1 MIFPPPA
8 AALDR
13 FRLDGRTALVL
24 GIGPAIGSA
33 VAHGFA
39 QAGANVVVAA
49 RNAQAVDAL
58 VADLRAA
65 HGDVAAGLPTDAGD
79 AHAIDRLIAFADA
92 RFGGIDIA
100 FYNAFA
106 IDAGHWRTF
115 TDYESPLDCTEEDW
129 AACFNIN
136 VMAPFRLARALV
148 PAMKARGGG
157 VIINN
162 LAAAAFTP
170 IMPAVAYAATKAA
183 LATMTTY
190 LAKGCGPDV
199 RFNAIAPSNVDAQQR
214 SQAMRDAATAFPL
227 GRLGTPDEVVGAVLY
242 LASPASSYVTGQVIF
257 VDGGRV
263 ATA

>member
-1 MIFPPPA
+1 MTFPAPA

-39 QAGANVVVAA
+39 QAGAKVVVAA

-65 HGDVAAGLPTDAGD
+65 HGDIAAGLPTDAGD
-79 AHAIDRLIAFADA
+79 AHALDRL
-92 RFGGIDIA
+92 IA

-115 TDYESPLDCTEEDW
+115 TDYDSPLDCTEEDW

-136 VMAPFRLARALV
+136 VMAPFRLAKALV

-227 GRLGTPDEVVGAVLY
+227 GRLGTPDEVVGAVRY

>member
-1 MIFPPPA
+1 MTQSS
-8 AALDR
+8 ALDR
-13 FRLDGRTALVL
+13 FCLDGKTALVL

-39 QAGANVVVAA
+39 EAGANVVVAA
-49 RNAQAVDAL
+49 RSADAVDNL
-58 VADLRAA
+58 VETLRSR
-65 HGDVAAGLPTDAGD
+65 HGDVAAGLATDAGD
-79 AHAIDRLIAFADA
+79 PVALDRLLAFATE

-106 IDAGHWRTF
+106 LDAGHYRTF
-115 TDYESPLDCTEEDW
+115 TGYVSPLDCTEEDW
-129 AACFNIN
+129 SACFNLN
-136 VMAPFRLARALV
+136 VMAPFRLAKALV
-148 PAMKARGGG
+148 PSMKARGGG

-170 IMPAVAYAATKAA
+170 IMPAMAYAATKSA

-190 LAKGCGPDV
+190 LAKGCGPEV
-199 RFNAIAPSNVDAQQR
+199 RFNAIAPSNIEATQR
-214 SQAMRDAATAFPL
+214 SETMRAAARAFPL
-227 GRLGTPDEVVGAVLY
+227 ARMGSPDEVVGAVLY

>member
-1 MIFPPPA
+1 MTFPAPA

-39 QAGANVVVAA
+39 QAGAKVVVAA

-65 HGDVAAGLPTDAGD
+65 HGDIAAGLPTDAGD
-79 AHAIDRLIAFADA
+79 AHALDRL
-92 RFGGIDIA
+92 IA

-106 IDAGHWRTF
+106 IDAGQWRTF
-115 TDYESPLDCTEEDW
+115 TDYDSPLDCTEEDW

-136 VMAPFRLARALV
+136 VMAPFRLAKALV

-227 GRLGTPDEVVGAVLY
+227 GRLGTPDEVVGAVRY

>member
-1 MIFPPPA
+1 MTSAPSV
-8 AALDR
+8 LDS
-13 FRLDGRTALVL
+13 FRLDGQVALVL

-39 QAGANVVVAA
+39 QAGAKVVVAA
-49 RNAQAVDAL
+49 RQADAVEQL
-58 VADLRAA
+58 VGELRAA
-65 HGDVAAGLPTDAGD
+65 HGDVAAGLATDAGD
-79 AHAIDRLIAFADA
+79 PDALDRLLAFAVDW
-92 RFGGIDIA
+92 FGGIDIA

-115 TDYESPLDCTEEDW
+115 TDYASPLDCTEEDW
-129 AACFNIN
+129 AACFNVN
-136 VMAPFRLARALV
+136 VMAPFRLAKALV
-148 PAMKARGGG
+148 PAMKARGRG

-170 IMPAVAYAATKAA
+170 IMPAVAYAATKSA

-190 LAKGCGPDV
+190 LAKGCGPEV
-199 RFNAIAPSNVDAQQR
+199 RFNAIAPSNVDAAQR
-214 SQAMRDAATAFPL
+214 SDAMRAAATAFPM
-227 GRLGTPDEVVGAVLY
+227 GRLGHPDEVVGAVLY
-242 LASPASSYVTGQVIF
+242 LASPASSFVTGQVIF

>member
-1 MIFPPPA
+1 MTFPAPA

-39 QAGANVVVAA
+39 QAGAKVVVAA

-65 HGDVAAGLPTDAGD
+65 HGDIAAGLPTDAGD
-79 AHAIDRLIAFADA
+79 AHALDRL
-92 RFGGIDIA
+92 IA

-115 TDYESPLDCTEEDW
+115 TDYDSPLDCTDEDW

-136 VMAPFRLARALV
+136 VMAPFRLAKALV

-227 GRLGTPDEVVGAVLY
+227 GRLGTPDEVVGAVRY

>member
-1 MIFPPPA
+1 MSA
-8 AALDR
+8 SLDR
-13 FRLDGRTALVL
+13 FRLDGKTALVL

-33 VAHGFA
+33 VAHGLA

-49 RNAQAVDAL
+49 RNPAAVDAL
-58 VADLRAA
+58 VAALCTA
-65 HGDVAAGLPTDAGD
+65 HGDIAMGMACDAGD
-79 AHAIDRLIAFADA
+79 PEAIGRLIEHANA

-106 IDAGHWRTF
+106 LDAGHFTTF
-115 TDYESPLDCTEEDW
+115 NYTSPLDCTEADW
-129 AACFNIN
+129 EACFQLN

-148 PAMKARGGG
+148 PGMRSRGGG

-190 LAKGCGPDV
+190 LAKGCGPDI
-199 RFNAIAPSNVDAQQR
+199 RFNAIAPSNIEAPQR
-214 SQAMRDAATAFPL
+214 SQVMRDAATQFPMA
-227 GRLGTPDEVVGAVLY
+227 RMGTPEEVVGAVLY

-263 ATA
+263 ATS